1 MMVATRMV
9 VVVAD
14 TLLYAL
20 VAEMEA
26 PCAWS

>member
-1 MMVATRMV
+1 MMVDIRM

-14 TLLYAL
+14 TLLSAL